1 MQRFS
6 DSTTDSKRTVYIV
19 DSARSPFLKFRGQP
33 GPFSAADLAVQS
45 GRALL
50 ANQPFLASD
59 VDQVI
64 LGCVGPSE
72 EEANIGRVVS
82 LRLGCGKQTP
92 AWTVQRNCASG
103 LQSIDSACQNIALG
117 RSDLILA
124 GGTEAMSRAPLLFNK
139 RMVMWLSQLQ
149 RSKTVG
155 KKLQAI
161 AQFRPNFL
169 APVIALM
176 KGLTDPV
183 VNINMGQTAEEI
195 AFRFGITR
203 EEMDAFAVQSHL
215 RAVQAQKNHDFD
227 EIEALYGYDGTVYEE
242 DDGIRPDSSIER
254 LAKLRSVFDKY
265 GSITPGNSSQIT
277 DGAAWVILASEDAV
291 QKYNLPVLAKIV
303 DIEWSGVEP
312 SLMGLGPVHAIT
324 PILQRH
330 SLSFD
335 DIDRME
341 INEAF
346 AAQVMGCLL
355 AWQDES
361 YCKDELNL
369 DQPLGLFDI
378 NKLNPEGGA
387 VAMGHPV
394 GASGARIVGHSARM
408 LVKNQQNRAI
418 ASLCIGGGQGGAIL
432 IERVTEV

>member
-1 MQRFS
+1 MQQ
-6 DSTTDSKRTVYIV
+6 STNGSTDSKRTVYIV
-19 DSARSPFLKFRGQP
+19 DGARSPFLKFKGQP

-50 ANQPFLASD
+50 AKQPFSAQD
-59 VDQVI
+59 IDQVI

-103 LQSIDSACQNIALG
+103 LQSIDSAWQNIALG
-117 RSDLILA
+117 RSDLVLA

-155 KKLQAI
+155 KKLQSI
-161 AQFRPNFL
+161 ARFRPNFL
-169 APVIALM
+169 TPVIALM

-203 EEMDAFAVQSHL
+203 KEMDEFAVKSHL
-215 RAVQAQKNHDFD
+215 RVVQAQKDHNFD
-227 EIEALYGYDGTVYEE
+227 EIEALYGNDGVVYEK
-242 DDGIRPDSSIER
+242 DDGVRPDSSVEK
-254 LAKLRSVFDKY
+254 LGKLRPVFDKH

-277 DGAAWVILASEDAV
+277 DGAAWVILASADAV
-291 QKYNLPVLAKIV
+291 KKHNLPVLAKIV
-303 DIEWSGVEP
+303 DVEWGGVDP
-312 SLMGLGPVHAIT
+312 SVMGLGPVHAIT
-324 PILQRH
+324 PLLQKNN
-330 SLSFD
+330 LSFS

-346 AAQVMGCLL
+346 AAQAMGCLL
-355 AWQDES
+355 AWQDEK
-361 YCKDELNL
+361 YCKKE
-369 DQPLGLFDI
+369 LGLDRIFGVLDTH
-378 NKLNPEGGA
+378 KLNPEGGA
-387 VAMGHPV
+387 IAMGHPV
-394 GASGARIVGHSARM
+394 GASGARIVCHSAKM
-408 LVKNQQNRAI
+408 LAKKQQKRAV

-432 IERVTEV
+432 IEHVTEV